1 MMTVTGLSASY
12 DAVDVLHGV
21 DITARSGELTV
32 ILGANGSGK
41 STLFRAISGVL
52 RAHSGSIEFDGEDI
66 TRSSTAAIV
75 KKGLSH
81 CPEGRHLFPRMTV
94 EKNLM
99 LGAYVRRGKRAR
111 VQSLLER
118 TYELFPILSD
128 KCRQPAGSLSGGQQQ
143 MVAIGRALMSDPTML
158 ILDEPS
164 MGLAPL
170 ITQQVFDA
178 IVGINQEGIGV
189 LLAEQNAN
197 SALRIATSGYVLAE
211 GRVVLSGTAG
221 ELINDPGVQQAYLGV

>member
-99 LGAYVRRGKRAR
+99 LGAYVRRGRRAR
-111 VQSLLER
+111 VQSLL
-118 TYELFPILSD
+118 
-128 KCRQPAGSLSGGQQQ
+128 
-143 MVAIGRALMSDPTML
+143 
-158 ILDEPS
+158 
-164 MGLAPL
+164 
-170 ITQQVFDA
+170 
-178 IVGINQEGIGV
+178 
-189 LLAEQNAN
+189 
-197 SALRIATSGYVLAE
+197 
-211 GRVVLSGTAG
+211 
-221 ELINDPGVQQAYLGV
+221 